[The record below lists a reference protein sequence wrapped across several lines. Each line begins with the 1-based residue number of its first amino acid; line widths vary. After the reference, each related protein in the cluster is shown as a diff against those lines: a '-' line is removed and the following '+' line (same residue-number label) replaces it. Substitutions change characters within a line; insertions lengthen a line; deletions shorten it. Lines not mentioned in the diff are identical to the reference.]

1 MGGPRRLGW
10 GLAVLVL
17 LATPAAWLIF
27 AGGSRSMPKD
37 GEGVCNA
44 AGPSEVLVPGGSFVM
59 GDEGIYREEGPPRRV
74 AVEPFWIDAHEVTNA
89 QFRAFVRATGY
100 VTQAER
106 PPDPEDYPD
115 IAPEKLVPGGAVFV
129 PVPGSADPGE
139 WWRFVANANWRHPTG
154 PGSSIEGKDH
164 YPVVQIGWADAR
176 AYAEWAGR
184 DLPDEAQWEYA
195 ARGGT
200 GGTTFAWGDQPTIDG
215 KPQAN
220 NWQGVFP
227 EYDSGEDGHVGLAPV
242 GCYPA
247 NPFGLHDMI
256 GNVWEWTSSAWTPD
270 HAAPAPAAS
279 QRAPLMVIKGGSYLC
294 ADHYCLRYRPP
305 ARQPGDA
312 GMGSSHIGFR
322 TMRPALN

>member
-1 MGGPRRLGW
+1 MPGRRGLVL
-10 GLAVLVL
+10 GLAALLL
-17 LATPAAWLIF
+17 LAAPAAWLVF
-27 AGGSRSMPKD
+27 AKYPETTPKD
-37 GEGVCNA
+37 GDAACNV
-44 AGPSEVLVPGGSFVM
+44 AGPAEVLLPGGSFVM
-59 GDEGIYREEGPPRRV
+59 GDKGLYREEGPPRRI
-74 AVEPFWIDAHEVTNA
+74 AVRPFWIDTHEVTNA
-89 QFRAFVRATGY
+89 QFRTFVKATGY

-106 PPDPEDYPD
+106 RPDPADYPD

-129 PVPGSADPGE
+129 ARPDAGADPRE
-139 WWRFVANANWRHPTG
+139 WWRFVAGADWRHPTG

-164 YPVVQIGWADAR
+164 YPVVQISWADAR
-176 AYAEWAGR
+176 AYSDWAGR
-184 DLPDEAQWEYA
+184 ALPDEAQWEYA

-200 GGTTFAWGDQPTIDG
+200 GGTTFAWGDQPTVDG

-227 EYDSGEDGHVGLAPV
+227 EYDSGEDGHAGLAPV

-270 HAAPAPAAS
+270 HSVAAG

-294 ADHYCLRYRPP
+294 ADNYCLRYRPP

-322 TMRPALN
+322 TIRPVG